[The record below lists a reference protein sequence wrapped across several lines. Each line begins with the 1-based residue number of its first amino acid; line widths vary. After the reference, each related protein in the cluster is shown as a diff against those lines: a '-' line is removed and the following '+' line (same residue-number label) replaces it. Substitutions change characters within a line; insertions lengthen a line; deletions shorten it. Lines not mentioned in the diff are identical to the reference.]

1 MCKID
6 QNLNNLV
13 INENKWSHLNE
24 IEKLFEVSN
33 KFIKNYIKK
42 IFIKIFI

>member
-13 INENKWSHLNE
+13 INENGWSRLNE
-24 IEKLFEVSN
+24 IEKLLEVSN

-42 IFIKIFI
+42 IFIKIFF